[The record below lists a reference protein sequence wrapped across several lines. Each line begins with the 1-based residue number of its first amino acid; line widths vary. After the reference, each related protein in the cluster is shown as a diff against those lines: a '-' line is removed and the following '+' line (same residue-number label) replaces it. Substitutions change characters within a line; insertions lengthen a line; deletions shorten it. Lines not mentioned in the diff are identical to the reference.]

1 MPNIK
6 VAPIV
11 DADTAVSQLDAAMTE
26 KIEELVQ
33 LKFAKYLND
42 KIDSTL
48 SMRAVAGQFNLNNEA
63 MWTLQRNISDTI
75 ADGVADRLGSSW
87 DFINSVGEQVPYP
100 QIDYA
105 ELGEHL
111 RDNDANLELNAIQ
124 TSILNSS
131 RFRTFIA
138 TELENQFLRWMRSND
153 VASILDEAML
163 RIAPQVASLVMKQF
177 VTMFKAN
184 ADV

>member
-63 MWTLQRNISDTI
+63 MWTLQQNISDTI

-111 RDNDANLELNAIQ
+111 LDRDENIELNAIQ
-124 TSILNSS
+124 NSILNSS

-177 VTMFKAN
+177 VTMFEAN

>member
-48 SMRAVAGQFNLNNEA
+48 SMRAVAGQFNLSNEA

-75 ADGVADRLGSSW
+75 ADGVADRLGSTW

-111 RDNDANLELNAIQ
+111 RDNDPNLELNAIQ

-163 RIAPQVASLVMKQF
+163 RIAPQIASLVMKQF
-177 VTMFKAN
+177 ITVFQAN

>member
-1 MPNIK
+1 
-6 VAPIV
+6 
-11 DADTAVSQLDAAMTE
+11 
-26 KIEELVQ
+26 
-33 LKFAKYLND
+33 
-42 KIDSTL
+42 
-48 SMRAVAGQFNLNNEA
+48 MRAVAGQFNLSNEA

-75 ADGVADRLGSSW
+75 GDGVADRLGSSW

-177 VTMFKAN
+177 VTMFEAN

>member
-48 SMRAVAGQFNLNNEA
+48 SMRAATGQFNLSNEA
-63 MWTLQRNISDTI
+63 MWTLQRNLADTI
-75 ADGVADRLGSSW
+75 GDGVADRLGSSW
-87 DFINSVGEQVPYP
+87 EFVRNVGENVPHP
-100 QIDYA
+100 DIDYA
-105 ELGEHL
+105 ELGDHL
-111 RDNDANLELNAIQ
+111 RDNDPNLEINAIQ
-124 TSILNSS
+124 INILNSS

-138 TELENQFLRWMRSND
+138 AELENQFLRWMRSND
-153 VASILDEAML
+153 VAAILDEAML
-163 RIAPQVASLVMKQF
+163 RIAPQIASLVMKQF
-177 VTMFKAN
+177 VTMFEAN